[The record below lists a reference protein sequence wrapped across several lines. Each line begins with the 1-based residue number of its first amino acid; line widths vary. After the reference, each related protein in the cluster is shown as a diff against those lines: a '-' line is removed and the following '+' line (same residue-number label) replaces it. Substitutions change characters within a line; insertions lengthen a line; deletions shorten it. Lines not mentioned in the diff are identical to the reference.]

1 LVSFPADCVS
11 KHSDPWR
18 LNEQARTAKPPTT
31 PYETSGVQ
39 RFDKIVRFS
48 TISSRHA
55 GWLAKNKGIW
65 SVTEAG
71 KNAMK
76 AYPDPE
82 DFYQEAERLYKSWRQ
97 GTTEAEKDESLKD
110 EVTETPV
117 ANASVT
123 FEEAEEQ
130 AWNEIEKYIHVM
142 RPYEL

>member
-1 LVSFPADCVS
+1 
-11 KHSDPWR
+11 
-18 LNEQARTAKPPTT
+18 
-31 PYETSGVQ
+31 
-39 RFDKIVRFS
+39 
-48 TISSRHA
+48 
-55 GWLAKNKGIW
+55 
-65 SVTEAG
+65 
-71 KNAMK
+71 MK

-130 AWNEIEKYIHVM
+130 ARNEIEKYIHVM
-142 RPYEL
+142 PPYEL